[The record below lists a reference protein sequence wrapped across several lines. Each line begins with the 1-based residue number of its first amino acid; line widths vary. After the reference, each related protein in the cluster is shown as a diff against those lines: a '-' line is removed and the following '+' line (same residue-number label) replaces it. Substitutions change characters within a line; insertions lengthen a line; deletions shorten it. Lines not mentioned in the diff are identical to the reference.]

1 MAAGSK
7 RRRRRLFEEY
17 RSRSAR
23 NEALFAVVLLSPA
36 VATLALVTFYPPVQA
51 LLLSL
56 KDAALLNATTA
67 PFAGL
72 ENFERPFG
80 DKMFWAA
87 IKNTFV
93 LTDTVA

>member
-1 MAAGSK
+1 M
-7 RRRRRLFEEY
+7 
-17 RSRSAR
+17 
-23 NEALFAVVLLSPA
+23 
-36 VATLALVTFYPPVQA
+36 TFYPPVQA